1 MTYETEWD
9 QMVHELNEALDIE
22 SNASHTQRL
31 VTIVNLRSQ
40 ALKAAETSGELAEVI
55 RQRDKAERRLTRL
68 MTAHTLFAGHIVEY
82 AKALSDVVETFHGE
96 LTDRIDPTE
105 IEDAFDLA
113 LANLRAKRD
122 TGERHDLS
130 EVEEELGEDPAV
142 TEGLAPLRARLRDD
156 DSSDPDPLG
165 LVDTERK
172 PEIRMDFPGPK
183 DEKVSGETTTDFVD
197 ARNRVPFD
205 DADLPLA
212 EDTRAWMA
220 DTAAGSARDAD

>member
-22 SNASHTQRL
+22 PNASHTQRL

-40 ALKAAETSGELAEVI
+40 ALTAREKALELEEVS
-55 RQRDKAERRLTRL
+55 RQRDLAEERLLRVITMFTDFTDL
-68 MTAHTLFAGHIVEY
+68 AATHTQSLKLLVGDLQDEV
-82 AKALSDVVETFHGE
+82 LDG
-96 LTDRIDPTE
+96 L
-105 IEDAFDLA
+105 DLA
-113 LANLRAKRD
+113 LADLRMKRD
-122 TGERHDLS
+122 AGKHHDLS

-172 PEIRMDFPGPK
+172 PEVRMDFPGPK
-183 DEKVSGETTTDFVD
+183 DEKVGSETTTDFVD
-197 ARNRVPFD
+197 PRNRVPFD

>member
-1 MTYETEWD
+1 MNYETEWD

-22 SNASHTQRL
+22 PNASHTQRL

-40 ALKAAETSGELAEVI
+40 VLKATETSGELAEVI
-55 RQRDKAERRLTRL
+55 RQRDKAERRLTCL

-96 LTDRIDPTE
+96 LTDRIGPTE

-122 TGERHDLS
+122 TGERFDLAD
-130 EVEEELGEDPAV
+130 VEQEEIDADETGLNEADFPEDV
-142 TEGLAPLRARLRDD
+142 
-156 DSSDPDPLG
+156 DPLG

-172 PEIRMDFPGPK
+172 PEVRMDFPGPE

-212 EDTRAWMA
+212 EDTRTWMA